1 MEKKKVPSIES
12 QSQNGNK
19 RKSPSLK

>member
-1 MEKKKVPSIES
+1 MEKKKAPSIES